1 MPAITPP
8 DHLLQDGIVVLRAFA
23 MSDAQAVADA
33 IQDPEIG
40 RWTSLELPYS
50 VEHASGWIGGQEEQ
64 RGSGTSVDFAITDAS
79 SRAFAGAIGL
89 AGFDGDRL
97 IAQIGYW
104 MAREARNKGFAT
116 RAVVLVSAWA
126 FDDLHLERLWLTTIV
141 GNTASEKVAAKA
153 GFRQIELVKDQEIGS
168 RTVDVIRWERPAAYP

>member
-1 MPAITPP
+1 MPPIALPDPP
-8 DHLLQDGIVVLRAFA
+8 LEDGTISLRAFV
-23 MSDAQAVADA
+23 MSDARAVADA

-50 VEHASGWIGGQEEQ
+50 VEHASGWIAGQEEQ
-64 RGSGTSVDFAITDAS
+64 RRSGASVDFAITDTTS
-79 SRAFAGAIGL
+79 CAFVGAIGL
-89 AGFDGDRL
+89 AGFDEDRR

-126 FDDLHLERLWLTTIV
+126 FDALHLERLWLTTIV
-141 GNTASEKVAAKA
+141 GNTPSEKVAAKA
-153 GFRQIELVKDQEIGS
+153 DFRQIELIKDEEVGT

>member
-1 MPAITPP
+1 MSAIALPDPA
-8 DHLLQDGIVVLRAFA
+8 LRDGIVVLRPFA

-64 RGSGTSVDFAITDAS
+64 RRSGASVDFAISDAS
-79 SRAFAGAIGL
+79 SGTFAGAIGL
-89 AGFDGDRL
+89 AGFDDDRH

-104 MAREARNKGFAT
+104 MARE
-116 RAVVLVSAWA
+116 
-126 FDDLHLERLWLTTIV
+126 
-141 GNTASEKVAAKA
+141 
-153 GFRQIELVKDQEIGS
+153 
-168 RTVDVIRWERPAAYP
+168 

>member
-1 MPAITPP
+1 
-8 DHLLQDGIVVLRAFA
+8 
-23 MSDAQAVADA
+23 MSDARAVADA

-64 RGSGTSVDFAITDAS
+64 RRSGASVDFAITDATS
-79 SRAFAGAIGL
+79 GAFAGAIGL
-89 AGFDGDRL
+89 AGFDHDRQ

-126 FDDLHLERLWLTTIV
+126 FDALHLERLRLTTIE
-141 GNTASEKVAAKA
+141 GNIASEKVAAKA
-153 GFRQIELVKDQEIGS
+153 GFRQMGLVNDEVVGS
-168 RTVDVIRWERPAAYP
+168 RTVDVIRWERPAVYP

>member
-1 MPAITPP
+1 MPAIALPDPP
-8 DHLLQDGIVVLRAFA
+8 LEDGTISLRAFV
-23 MSDAQAVADA
+23 MSDARAVADA

-64 RGSGTSVDFAITDAS
+64 RRSGASVDLAITDTAS
-79 SRAFAGAIGL
+79 CAFAGAIGL
-89 AGFDGDRL
+89 AGFDDARR

-126 FDDLHLERLWLTTIV
+126 FDALHLQRLSLTTIV
-141 GNTASEKVAAKA
+141 GNTASDKVAAKA
-153 GFRQIELVKDQEIGS
+153 GFRQIELVKDQEVGS
-168 RTVDVIRWERPAAYP
+168 RTVDVTRWERPALG

>member
-1 MPAITPP
+1 MSAIALPDPA
-8 DHLLQDGIVVLRAFA
+8 LQDGIVVLRPFA

-64 RGSGTSVDFAITDAS
+64 RRSGTCVDFAVTDAS
-79 SRAFAGAIGL
+79 SLAFAGAIGL
-89 AGFDGDRL
+89 AGFDDDRQ

-116 RAVVLVSAWA
+116 RAVILVSAWA
-126 FDDLHLERLWLTTIV
+126 FDALHLDRLWLTTIE

-153 GFRQIELVKDQEIGS
+153 GFRQIELVKDEEVGS
-168 RTVDVIRWERPAAYP
+168 RTVDVIRWERPAVYP

>member
-1 MPAITPP
+1 MSAIRLPDPA
-8 DHLLQDGIVVLRAFA
+8 LQDGIVELRAFA
-23 MSDAQAVADA
+23 IVDAQAVADA

-64 RGSGTSVDFAITDAS
+64 RRSGTSVDFAITDAS
-79 SRAFAGAIGL
+79 SGAFAGSIGL
-89 AGFDGDRL
+89 AGFDHDRQ

-126 FDDLHLERLWLTTIV
+126 FDALQLERLRLTTIV
-141 GNTASEKVAAKA
+141 GNSASEKVATKA
-153 GFRQIELVKDQEIGS
+153 DFRQIELVKDEEVGS
-168 RTVDVIRWERPAAYP
+168 RTVDVIRWERPTVYP

>member
-1 MPAITPP
+1 MPSIALP
-8 DHLLQDGIVVLRAFA
+8 DPALQDGIVVLRAFA
-23 MSDAQAVADA
+23 LSDAGAVADA

-50 VEHASGWIGGQEEQ
+50 IEHASGWIRGQEEQ
-64 RGSGTSVDFAITDAS
+64 RRSGVAIDLAIIDAASGT
-79 SRAFAGAIGL
+79 FAGAIGL
-89 AGFDGDRL
+89 AGFDGDRH

-104 MAREARNKGFAT
+104 MAREARNKGFAA

-126 FDDLHLERLWLTTIV
+126 FDALHLERLCLTTIV
-141 GNTASEKVAAKA
+141 GNTASEKVATKA